1 MLEKWKRAL
10 SLFLEEYEDNDDV
23 IGALLC
29 GSYASGNETNNSDID
44 VHLI

>member
-23 IGALLC
+23 IGAI
-29 GSYASGNETNNSDID
+29 SYHPYIF
-44 VHLI
+44 IIQQY